1 MSRRPLFAG
10 LAVATLVVALLVVA
24 LAAPGLR
31 GKAGHSVAIVLPESA
46 SGLVPASD
54 VLEAGAKVG
63 SVTSIEPTPG
73 GHARIVVEIDDAAWP
88 LHQGVTA
95 GIRPRSLLG
104 EKYVDIQDGPHTAP
118 VYTASRAPLQGSA
131 SGVPVELDS
140 FLNSLDSNT
149 RAAARSLLNDLGAG
163 LAGTG
168 ADLNQAIA
176 AAKANLSNLAVTG
189 KTLNQRDPDLD
200 RILVGLDGVLGKLT
214 QNDQLTQL
222 QQLIR
227 NGQQTL
233 NAVETE
239 RQAFSRQFTDSQAVL
254 SDLNAAIDPS
264 VTSLS
269 QLISLAPHLVS
280 SLQSESALLAQL
292 GQSFSD
298 STLAAFEQ
306 ALLRGP
312 TATGGALENV
322 APGTTPLGT
331 GLPIFRVCLI
341 TPTPGSCTGSGYGPA
356 SAHPAS
362 YEGGGAGELLTLA
375 GFIGA

>member
-1 MSRRPLFAG
+1 MSRRPLAAG

-24 LAAPGLR
+24 LAVSGLR
-31 GKAGHSVAIVLPESA
+31 GGTSHSLTIVLPESA
-46 SGLVPASD
+46 AGLVAGSD
-54 VLEAGAKVG
+54 VLEAGAQVG
-63 SVTSIEPTPG
+63 TVSSIEPTPD
-73 GHARIVVEIDDAAWP
+73 GHARIVVEVADADWP

-104 EKYVDIQDGPHTAP
+104 EKYVDLEDGPHTAP
-118 VYTASRAPLQGSA
+118 VYQASKPLQGSQ
-131 SGVPVELDS
+131 SGVPVELDA

-149 RAAARSLLNDLGAG
+149 RAAARSLITDLGAG

-176 AAKANLSNLAVTG
+176 AAKSDLANLAITG
-189 KTLNQRDPDLD
+189 NTLNQRDPDLD

-222 QQLIR
+222 TQLIS

-233 NAVETE
+233 NAVETQ

-264 VTSLS
+264 VGSLS

-280 SLQSESALLAQL
+280 SLQSEAALLTQL

-298 STLAAFEQ
+298 STLQQFEQ
-306 ALLRGP
+306 SLLRGP

-322 APGTTPLGT
+322 TPGSTPLGT
-331 GLPIFRVCLI
+331 GLPIFRVCLV
-341 TPTPGSCTGSGYGPA
+341 TPTPGTCTGSGYTPTA
-356 SAHPAS
+356 THPAS
-362 YEGGGAGELLTLA
+362 FDGGGAGELLTLA

>member
-10 LAVATLVVALLVVA
+10 LAIVTLVVALLVVA
-24 LAAPGLR
+24 LAVPGLR
-31 GKAGHSVAIVLPESA
+31 GGTSHSLTIVLPESA
-46 SGLVPASD
+46 AGLVPGSD
-54 VLEAGAKVG
+54 VLEAGAQVG
-63 SVTSIEPTPG
+63 TVSSIEPTPD
-73 GHARIVVEIDDAAWP
+73 GHARIVVDVADADWP

-104 EKYVDIQDGPHTAP
+104 EKYVDLEDGPHTAP
-118 VYTASRAPLQGSA
+118 VYQASKPLQGSQ
-131 SGVPVELDS
+131 SGVPVELDA

-149 RAAARSLLNDLGAG
+149 RAAARSLITDLGAG

-176 AAKANLSNLAVTG
+176 AAKSDLANLAITG
-189 KTLNQRDPDLD
+189 STLNQRDPDLD

-222 QQLIR
+222 TQLIG

-292 GQSFSD
+292 GSSFSD
-298 STLAAFEQ
+298 STLAAFE
-306 ALLRGP
+306 LWLRD
-312 TATGGALENV
+312 
-322 APGTTPLGT
+322 
-331 GLPIFRVCLI
+331 
-341 TPTPGSCTGSGYGPA
+341 
-356 SAHPAS
+356 
-362 YEGGGAGELLTLA
+362 LLT
-375 GFIGA
+375 

>member
-10 LAVATLVVALLVVA
+10 LAVATLVVVLLVVA

-31 GKAGHSVAIVLPESA
+31 GRPGHSVAIVLPESA

-63 SVTSIEPTPG
+63 SVTSIEPTPD

-88 LHQGVTA
+88 LHRGVTA

-104 EKYVDIQDGPHTAP
+104 EKYVDIEDGPHSAP
-118 VYTASRAPLQGSA
+118 VYTSSAPLQSSP
-131 SGVPVELDS
+131 SGVPVELDT

-149 RAAARSLLNDLGAG
+149 RAAARSLLDDLGAG

-176 AAKANLSNLAVTG
+176 TAKANLSNLAVTG

-200 RILVGLDGVLGKLT
+200 RILVGLDGVLGKIT

-222 QQLIR
+222 QQLIS

-292 GQSFSD
+292 GSSFSD

-331 GLPIFRVCLI
+331 GLPIFRVCLV
-341 TPTPGSCTGSGYGPA
+341 TPTPGSCTGSGYSPTAARPA
-356 SAHPAS
+356 SAD
-362 YEGGGAGELLTLA
+362 GGGAGELLTLA